1 MVLLL
6 HRHKIMVDQGITVDL
21 NAQELSSPS
30 SGQEGPI
37 SGSKG
42 YFGSMEFNFKEGDLG
57 ITYISGGGPLTLPA
71 SRIQYYK
78 MIGYYAVGSV
88 YEVWITLNAPNSTPP
103 SGHSLQNITVSST
116 WLA

>member
-1 MVLLL
+1 
-6 HRHKIMVDQGITVDL
+6 MVDQGITVDL
-21 NAQELSSPS
+21 NAQDLSSPS

-37 SGSKG
+37 DGSKS
-42 YFGSMEFNFKEGDLG
+42 YFGGMSFNFRESDFGV
-57 ITYISGGGPLTLPA
+57 TYISGGGPLELPT

-78 MIGYYAVGSV
+78 MVGYYAIDAV
-88 YEVWITLNAPNSTPP
+88 YEVWIALNAPNSTPP